1 MKRHFVLE
9 LCKLFEIIV
18 LVNIVI
24 GKFLKI
30 HERLVEDLSININDL
45 QQEETTNDYFYS
57 LKYPLSL
64 FVQYTG
70 EEGENFY

>member
-64 FVQYTG
+64 FAQYTE

>member
-64 FVQYTG
+64 FV
-70 EEGENFY
+70 